1 LYPVKV
7 DGANRTAVLDL
18 SGKVLPG
25 AAKAL
30 GKENDLTIAKMYHA
44 VPTYR
49 QAKKKKFPHT
59 NCYFSTPSQRV
70 TKIGITS

>member
-49 QAKKKKFPHT
+49 QAKKKVSPYKLLFFNP
-59 NCYFSTPSQRV
+59 V
-70 TKIGITS
+70 TKSHQK

>member
-25 AAKAL
+25 AL

-49 QAKKKKFPHT
+49 QAKKSFPIQTAIFQPPHKE
-59 NCYFSTPSQRV
+59 SP
-70 TKIGITS
+70 KIGITS